1 MITDLCDDREV
12 PDGLSPCP
20 RVSAWSS
27 PGRLNP
33 PIASPP
39 ILRNDLRDWPSQY
52 RVCPPGPHKVSMVDR
67 SLPRRGQTGSGP
79 VSSRTTSSLSDEC

>member
-1 MITDLCDDREV
+1 MITDLCDGRAV
-12 PDGLSPCP
+12 PDGLPPCP

-39 ILRNDLRDWPSQY
+39 ILRNDRRDWPSQY

-67 SLPRRGQTGSGP
+67 SLPRRGQMGFGP
-79 VSSRTTSSLSDEC
+79 VSSWIAFPIFDEC